1 MKIEKIRTYGWESAL
16 MGMRNP
22 KDSWDKSDSAFGL
35 ADVEWSDIDYD
46 IAYLWAQEE
55 LGKTISYND
64 EEIDIESLFDQK
76 TNEYDEWLIKNG
88 IINQQDNIIEYAF
101 IGPNDMRLIKS
112 LIKGGPEHRKFLRQI
127 FISVN
132 ITAPLYI
139 WKEVDTYK
147 IGTTANS
154 TSTMH
159 TIEKKPITLES
170 FETDDL
176 KFIDEEEEFWVRNNI
191 DHLENLRILYNK
203 LKEEKNPKAKEVW
216 KELIRWLPESWLQT
230 RTITMTYENAFNI
243 KHQRKNHKLTEW
255 HFIIDNF
262 IDKLPYS
269 KDFLGE

>member
-1 MKIEKIRTYGWESAL
+1 MKIENIKTYGWQSAI

-22 KDSWDKSDSAFGL
+22 KNSWEKSDSAFGL

-55 LGKTISYND
+55 LGKTISYDD
-64 EEIDIESLFDQK
+64 EEVDVESLFDQK
-76 TNEYDEWLIKNG
+76 TSEYDEWLIENG
-88 IINQQDNIIEYAF
+88 IINQEDNIIEYAF

-170 FETDDL
+170 FEIDDL
-176 KFIDEEEEFWVRNNI
+176 KFIDEEEEVWVRNNI
-191 DHLENLRILYNK
+191 DHLENLRVLYNK

-230 RTITMTYENAFNI
+230 RTVTMTYENAFNI

-262 IDKLPYS
+262 INKLPYS

>member
-22 KDSWDKSDSAFGL
+22 KDSWDKSDSVFGI
-35 ADVEWSDIDYD
+35 ADVEYTDVDYD
-46 IAYLWAQEE
+46 IAYLWAKNE
-55 LGKTISYND
+55 LNETLSYDDDN
-64 EEIDIESLFDQK
+64 IDKK
-76 TNEYDEWLIKNG
+76 TNEYDEWLIENG
-88 IINQQDNIIEYAF
+88 IINQNDNIIEYAF

-132 ITAPLYI
+132 ITAPLYV
-139 WKEVDTYK
+139 WKEFDTYK

-159 TIEKKPITLES
+159 TISKKPITLES
-170 FETDDL
+170 FEIDDL
-176 KFIDEEEEFWVRNNI
+176 EFIDKEDELWVRNNI

-203 LKEEKNPKAKEVW
+203 LKEKNDPKAQVVW

-230 RTITMTYENAFNI
+230 RTVTMTYENAFNM

-262 IDKLPYS
+262 INKLPYS